1 MGVDTRRPP
10 LPAPTEDPSSM
21 DNETDLATDISRRT
35 DRTSYSIPEDGSPI
49 TITTSKPITTKDS
62 LHRRNRSQT
71 SLLIEYFEAG
81 KNGDKSRSKPSV
93 RVKVT
98 PSAAR
103 RSKNGSGSDSVQITG
118 IGKDRKPSYTR
129 RISLGSK
136 TETSEKVIIDG
147 TEVSRV
153 SRSTD
158 SNGSAHPPVEV
169 EVLNPSDLSNSRL
182 SRDLRYVENT
192 SDISSMP
199 PDSLLEPVTH
209 TATTESDTVQ
219 AGNPLNRKR
228 SRSLERITTDT
239 KETTHLNPPSHARTR
254 SLSRERIT
262 QKVMEK
268 LAGRPVESTSRR
280 RNVEYEPD
288 TKPVKERR
296 RRSSR
301 SHHTEDVISP
311 GSSQLSSNITQSQAS
326 YRSGNSKVSLTNPRL
341 LEMVEDTV
349 RRLIMPEL
357 QQMKT
362 QQKTTK
368 NLEEFEESR
377 RSSAVD
383 RDSRSGLD
391 RSISKSSSTPNIRGK
406 PKVVLNRHDD
416 DPGEVLSRGDSER
429 IKVRRSS
436 RGSTAESDSRRRRRS
451 SRADSVEEERTERKT
466 KSSHSKRDT
475 AAAAIAGGVLT
486 AAALKHHNSRDKDR
500 KHRLADRIDHN
511 EHDSYTLSDSFTDT
525 TERDHGHRIRTD
537 APRIPFLGGPTDSEM
552 TRPSIMSASTERPL
566 SSHVES
572 LDTPIQ
578 EVPRRTLGESHS
590 RGTSRSRGTS
600 VDTRT
605 PETARNVGEKSSVR
619 SLTENIER
627 HNHSGSSTPSRSR
640 NPALVAGAAGLG
652 GVAAGYALGKS
663 KSPKTGR
670 YEETQQSISPVQSV
684 SSYRDDLNDPLIPQ
698 ALSPRS
704 PTYQD
709 GFRTG
714 AYVPSPLSTP
724 GLNGAKGHLPPK
736 SQNVD
741 SFAARSKRQNF
752 RPDSEL
758 YDDTTSRGEEVD
770 EWLEEEHRKND
781 RLRDSMT
788 DGSFRDSYIEN
799 RDSYIDN
806 NRDSYTDANRDSK
819 YTVDSGSI
827 NTGTSERGIAAIAA
841 TPHYV
846 NLPMGVESNV
856 ASLIDPST
864 VDSYQSS
871 GISMDRPYQ
880 DVHSLRDDVETH
892 QTRTEAPTQHG
903 YAAIIDEQD
912 ASSRDS
918 KNLGQSPLPSGN
930 LERQRTVVQSPR
942 QSEASSHHRRS
953 SHASTPVQLGAS
965 GVPDLNDPMPE
976 IGHGLDAASVSSA
989 RHSIPVSPISAKES
1003 RERFQSGLVD
1013 PQRDNRYFSFEQDDD
1028 VSHSSK
1034 GHGKAALAAG
1044 AAGLAA
1050 GAAVG
1055 AAAKKSRSSSLRSQE
1070 RRSSVEDLER
1080 EETHLE
1086 PHTYQDGLK
1095 PSITPVN
1102 AQPPHDEGYVSG
1114 AYARS
1119 VDTPQARRHD
1129 EKTYSQ
1135 EDLAEYEAAMGQDD
1149 VFQNPKRETFLSGKS
1164 DGLDS
1169 PLYESATGR
1178 GIDRI
1183 HSKDIVALMDHL
1195 TVRDAQR
1202 NARDTEILVT
1212 LVRSAAE
1219 MRQNFEDLKKFI
1231 KEEDRMIMKNTDRNA
1246 DSTIQR
1252 VLGGPRPQPQSSPRP
1267 PRVAFD
1273 EESVSSA
1280 KRQNVFKR
1288 ALKGLGGRNANDL
1301 AKIEDML
1308 NQLLDDVEYLKDAQS
1323 QGVNSQPISSAG
1335 DRHPPSIAESRN
1347 DGFSSYEALRAN
1359 TGSGYEPEGLA
1370 GTGSTPN
1377 HSGNVQLSPPAKQTF
1392 HSGYDGRRDSI
1403 NRVSTVLEGDEDEF
1417 DRDDS
1422 LTPKPLATGKYP
1434 SPIQDTRRSGM
1445 VFGTPPQKFASADNS
1460 LENTPDRRSKQSFVP
1475 KVSRWSKTTASSA
1488 PDGYDSRRQS
1498 HEQRPLS
1505 DASLGSRGI
1514 AARDTQYYD
1523 YDDYDSTASRSQR
1536 HAQSVRSG
1544 ISDMTRSPSPLIPS
1558 EAGSASNQRQSYS
1571 TTRDSYHS
1579 APRSYNAPAGQL
1591 PSSASPTSSR
1601 RLSNNTDRSAAN
1613 ELHLPIDE
1621 DEDDYDDPKYHA
1633 HRKSLLLHAPVAV
1646 PGKKP
1651 NHGSTLE
1658 RGAIDYEDDGSE
1670 LGSLP
1675 GSLNGGMPG
1684 GIPGNVSN
1692 ISGSDLSQRS
1702 IDTEFDPNMWGS
1714 NPALSLARAH
1724 RLGKINGGQP
1734 QQSPLR
1740 KAVSQSISPAQS
1752 PVEALPSPRSGGGRD
1767 ELPIQR
1773 PEDLPIKTSK
1783 KINPAPARQY
1793 DDYEEDPE
1801 RRYTRS
1807 HAPPRTFDRLY
1818 YSSPLGSG
1826 HLLEP
1831 IQEVRYSLE
1840 TDRTPPS
1847 REITPEPSVTPQP
1860 AVGAGSKLNPL
1871 RKITGP
1877 RPMGSKASPGGE
1889 EGKGKL
1895 IKRKAVGS

>member
-49 TITTSKPITTKDS
+49 TITTSKPITVSDS

-103 RSKNGSGSDSVQITG
+103 RSKNGSGSDAVQITG

-136 TETSEKVIIDG
+136 TETSEKIVIDG
-147 TEVSRV
+147 TEI

-158 SNGSAHPPVEV
+158 SNGSARPPVEV
-169 EVLNPSDLSNSRL
+169 EVLNPSDMSGSRV
-182 SRDLRYVENT
+182 SRDLRFVENT

-199 PDSLLEPVTH
+199 PDSLLEPTTR
-209 TATTESDTVQ
+209 TATTESDTIQ
-219 AGNPLNRKR
+219 ATNPLNRKR
-228 SRSLERITTDT
+228 SRSLERTTET
-239 KETTHLNPPSHARTR
+239 KETTHLNPPGHTRTR

-268 LAGRPVESTSRR
+268 LAGRPVETSSRR

-301 SHHTEDVISP
+301 SHHTEDVISA
-311 GSSQLSSNITQSQAS
+311 GSSQLSSNITPSQNS

-368 NLEEFEESR
+368 NLEHFEDSR
-377 RSSAVD
+377 RSSAAD
-383 RDSRSGLD
+383 RDSRSSGLD
-391 RSISKSSSTPNIRGK
+391 RSLSKSSSTPNIRSK
-406 PKVVLNRHDD
+406 PKVVLNRYDE

-436 RGSTAESDSRRRRRS
+436 RGSAADSDHRRRRRS
-451 SRADSVEEERTERKT
+451 SRADSVEEERTDRKS
-466 KSSHSKRDT
+466 KSNHKKRDA

-500 KHRLADRIDHN
+500 KDRLTEKI
-511 EHDSYTLSDSFTDT
+511 EHAEPDSYTHSDEYTET
-525 TERDHGHRIRTD
+525 TERDAARRND
-537 APRIPFLGGPTDSEM
+537 ANAPRIPFMGGPTDSEM

-566 SSHVES
+566 SSVSDS
-572 LDTPIQ
+572 LGTPIQ
-578 EVPRRTLGESHS
+578 EVQRRTLDQ
-590 RGTSRSRGTS
+590 SRSRGTS

-605 PETARNVGEKSSVR
+605 PETARNIGERTSVR
-619 SLTENIER
+619 SLAENIER
-627 HNHSGSSTPSRSR
+627 HTHSGSSTPSKSR
-640 NPALVAGAAGLG
+640 NPALMATAAGLG
-652 GVAAGYALGKS
+652 GAAAGYILGKN
-663 KSPKTGR
+663 KSPKAER
-670 YEETQQSISPVQSV
+670 YDESRVSVSPVQSV

-704 PTYQD
+704 HSYQEKH
-709 GFRTG
+709 RTD
-714 AYVPSPLSTP
+714 AYVPSPLSSP
-724 GLNGAKGHLPPK
+724 GIQADQTSLPPLA
-736 SQNVD
+736 QNVD
-741 SFAARSKRQNF
+741 SFAARSKRN
-752 RPDSEL
+752 RLRHDPEI
-758 YDDTTSRGEEVD
+758 YEDTTPRGEEVD
-770 EWLEEEHRKND
+770 EWLEEEHAKND

-788 DGSFRDSYIEN
+788 DDSFRDSYAEN
-799 RDSYIDN
+799 RDSYIGN
-806 NRDSYTDANRDSK
+806 NRDSRYTL
-819 YTVDSGSI
+819 DSGSVA
-827 NTGTSERGIAAIAA
+827 TGASERNMGALGGV
-841 TPHYV
+841 PQYV

-864 VDSYQSS
+864 IDSYQSS
-871 GISMDRPYQ
+871 GISMDRPRDVPVNEEYVEHHDHTIHGSPKQ
-880 DVHSLRDDVETH
+880 DIT
-892 QTRTEAPTQHG
+892 QT
-903 YAAIIDEQD
+903 IDERRD
-912 ASSRDS
+912 TCISPARLAKASS
-918 KNLGQSPLPSGN
+918 SPVE
-930 LERQRTVVQSPR
+930 LERQRTVVQSPQ
-942 QSEASSHHRRS
+942 QSEASSHRRRS

-965 GVPDLNDPMPE
+965 GIPDSDDPMPE
-976 IGHGLDAASVSSA
+976 IGHGLDDVSERSV
-989 RHSIPVSPISAKES
+989 RYFHPRSPMSAKES
-1003 RERFQSGLVD
+1003 REKVKSDTID
-1013 PQRDNRYFSFEQDDD
+1013 PARDTRYFSFEQDDD
-1028 VSHSSK
+1028 ESVSSR
-1034 GHGKAALAAG
+1034 GHGKKALMAG

-1050 GAAVG
+1050 GTAAG
-1055 AAAKKSRSSSLRSQE
+1055 MAMKKSRSSSLKSHE
-1070 RRSSVEDLER
+1070 RQASVEDYN
-1080 EETHLE
+1080 EETQHLR
-1086 PHTYQDGLK
+1086 PTAYQEGPK
-1095 PSITPVN
+1095 PTLTPVN
-1102 AQPPHDEGYVSG
+1102 AHAPNDEGYVSG

-1119 VDTPQARRHD
+1119 VDTPQARRAD
-1129 EKTYSQ
+1129 DKEFSR

-1149 VFQNPKRETFLSGKS
+1149 VFQNPKRETLLSGKS

-1178 GIDRI
+1178 GMNRI
-1183 HSKDIVALMDHL
+1183 NSKDIVALMDHL

-1246 DSTIQR
+1246 DLTVQR

-1267 PRVAFD
+1267 TRVAFD

-1323 QGVNSQPISSAG
+1323 QGVQSQPISSAG
-1335 DRHPPSIAESRN
+1335 DRQAPSISDSRN

-1377 HSGNVQLSPPAKQTF
+1377 HSGNVQLSPPAKQNF

-1403 NRVSTVLEGDEDEF
+1403 NRVSTVMEGDEEEDYE
-1417 DRDDS
+1417 RDGS

-1445 VFGTPPQKFASADNS
+1445 IFGTPPQKFASTDNS
-1460 LENTPDRRSKQSFVP
+1460 LENTPERQRKQTFVP

-1505 DASLGSRGI
+1505 DASLGSQGVQ
-1514 AARDTQYYD
+1514 ARDTQYYD
-1523 YDDYDSTASRSQR
+1523 YDDYDSAASLSQR
-1536 HAQSVRSG
+1536 DARSVRSG
-1544 ISDMTRSPSPLIPS
+1544 VSDVTRTPSPLIPS

-1579 APRSYNAPAGQL
+1579 ATRGSYTAPAGPL
-1591 PSSASPTSSR
+1591 PSSASPGSSR
-1601 RLSNNTDRSAAN
+1601 RLSNNTDRSARN
-1613 ELHLPIDE
+1613 ELHLPVD
-1621 DEDDYDDPKYHA
+1621 DDDDDDYGDPKYHA

-1675 GSLNGGMPG
+1675 GSLPG
-1684 GIPGNVSN
+1684 GIPGNMSN

-1702 IDTEFDPNMWGS
+1702 VDTEIDPNMWGC
-1714 NPALSLARAH
+1714 NPALSLARAQ
-1724 RLGKINGGQP
+1724 RLGKIGNGKP
-1734 QQSPLR
+1734 QLSPLR
-1740 KAVSQSISPAQS
+1740 KAVAQNISPAQS
-1752 PVEALPSPRSGGGRD
+1752 PVEALPSPRSGGGKD

-1773 PEDLPIKTSK
+1773 PEELPRKPA
-1783 KINPAPARQY
+1783 KINAAPLRKY
-1793 DDYEEDPE
+1793 DDFDDEPDRSY
-1801 RRYTRS
+1801 RRS
-1807 HAPPRTFDRLY
+1807 AAPPRTFDRLY

-1847 REITPEPSVTPQP
+1847 REITPEPSITPQP
-1860 AVGAGSKLNPL
+1860 AVGAGSRLNPL

-1877 RPMGSKASPGGE
+1877 RPMGSKAIPGGNGE
-1889 EGKGKL
+1889 EGSGRGKL
-1895 IKRKAVGS
+1895 IKRKAIGP